1 MSILINIII
10 VIVGY
15 LLGSLPMGLLAVR
28 ITTGQDVRNI
38 GSGRIGGT
46 NVMRAAGPWIAL
58 ASGLADVA
66 KGFLAVQLAR
76 TFGDAPIVEALAGIA
91 AVLGHNYSI
100 FIGFRGGAG
109 TAPTLGSALGLW
121 PGYGITLLVVGAA
134 VIVITRYASLGSIT
148 AGLLLP
154 LFILLRI
161 WRVGEPWE
169 YLIYGIGVPSLTLWA
184 LRPNIKRLLAGEER
198 QVTWRKTT

>member
-1 MSILINIII
+1 MSTLVSIII
-10 VIVGY
+10 VISGY
-15 LLGSLPMGLLAVR
+15 LLGSIPMGLLAVR

-58 ASGLADVA
+58 VSGLADVA
-66 KGFLAVQLAR
+66 KAFLAVHLAR
-76 TFGDAPIVEALAGIA
+76 TYGGAPIVEALAGMA

-121 PGYGITLLVVGAA
+121 PGYGITLLAVGAT
-134 VIVITRYASLGSIT
+134 VIVVARYASLGSIL
-148 AGLLLP
+148 AALLLP
-154 LFILLRI
+154 ILILLRI

-169 YLIYGIGVPSLTLWA
+169 YLIYGIGVPALTLWA

-198 QVTWRKTT
+198 RVTWRKTT

>member
-1 MSILINIII
+1 MSIIVSII
-10 VIVGY
+10 VITSGY
-15 LLGSLPMGLLAVR
+15 LLGSIPMGLLAVR
-28 ITTGQDVRNI
+28 ITTGQDIRNI

-58 ASGLADVA
+58 TSGLADVA

-76 TFGDAPIVEALAGIA
+76 ACGGIPIVEALAGIA

-121 PGYGITLLVVGAA
+121 PWYGVTLLAVGAA
-134 VIVITRYASLGSIT
+134 VIVITRYASLGSIV
-148 AGLLLP
+148 AALLLP
-154 LFILLRI
+154 AFILLRI
-161 WRVGEPWE
+161 WQVNEPWA
-169 YLIYGIGVPSLTLWA
+169 YLIYGLCVPALTLWA

-198 QVTWRKTT
+198 RVTWRKTT